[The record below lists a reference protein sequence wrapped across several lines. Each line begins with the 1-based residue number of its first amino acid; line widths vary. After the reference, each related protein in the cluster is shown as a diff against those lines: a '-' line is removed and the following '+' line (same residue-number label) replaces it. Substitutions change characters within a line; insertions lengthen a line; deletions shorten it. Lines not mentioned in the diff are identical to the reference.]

1 MKRFLLFS
9 LILVISL
16 QFADAQL
23 LWKVTAN
30 GVNKPSY
37 ILGTHYLVPMIYL
50 DSVKGLSKAFNEC
63 DAVVSEVVTNNIDA
77 SAALRK
83 MAYIQGGQTMKDLI
97 SEENY
102 PLVDKA
108 LKSELKIGLKE
119 LSKMHPV
126 FILRLYEI
134 ELFKKL
140 TGIFDDAQTDS
151 YFQLAAAEKAKK
163 IIALETVEQH
173 IQLQLN
179 QSDLQNQAD
188 RLTKA
193 LLNKD
198 SLSRELFKIS
208 RLYKGADINDFA
220 LLAKIKDDP
229 QASNSSSSIVEIR
242 TAEWLK
248 KLPDFINT
256 QSCFITVN
264 VEHLAGQNGLINGL
278 KQAGYKVKAVE

>member
-278 KQAGYKVKAVE
+278 KQAGYKVKAVD